1 MTIALRHAPVAPT
14 KTPATAEIARIQVF
28 ASLAAAEPHWR
39 ALERANVV
47 MSPYQR
53 FDFLAL
59 WQRHIGAANGVE
71 PAIAIAF
78 DAGGVPV
85 MLFPFGRRSLGPLG
99 LVSFL
104 GGKHANFN
112 LPIWRRDLAPTHAQ
126 IESALSQLSARADV
140 LLLVNQPETWLGFAN
155 PLGMLSHQPAPSPS
169 YSGTLTPDFDSLLR
183 ERTSGASRKK
193 MRKKAETLA
202 NFGTVRFAR
211 ADTAPESRRVLDAFF
226 EQKSARMRA
235 QGIANVFDDAD
246 VRRLL
251 EAAVVAPA
259 AGYPPP
265 IEIYSLSVNDEIIAT
280 MAGMVGSGRFSA
292 MFSSIASDRF
302 TAESPGEQLLIHLVR
317 DCCVRGLT
325 TFDLGVGEARYK
337 YMLCGDVEPLFD
349 SFIALSP
356 AGRVLAPVARWG
368 SALKRTIKQNSA
380 LWSLANMVRQLR
392 GRVTLAA

>member
-1 MTIALRHAPVAPT
+1 MTIALRHAPAV
-14 KTPATAEIARIQVF
+14 PAEVSPVTGIAQVQVF

-39 ALERANVV
+39 MLERADVV

-59 WQRHIGAANGVE
+59 WQRHIGAVNGIE

-78 DAGGVPV
+78 DAAGAPM
-85 MLFPFGRRSLGPLG
+85 MLFPFGCRALGPLG

-112 LPIWRRDLAPTHAQ
+112 LPIWRRDLAPTYAH
-126 IESALSQLSARADV
+126 IETVLFQLSGRADV
-140 LLLVNQPETWLGFAN
+140 LLLFNQPETWHGFAN
-155 PLGMLSHQPAPSPS
+155 PLCLLPHQPAPSPS
-169 YSGTLTPDFDSLLR
+169 YSGTLSPDFDTLLR
-183 ERTSGASRKK
+183 DRTSGASRKK

-202 NFGTVRFAR
+202 SFGIVRFAR
-211 ADTAPESRRVLDAFF
+211 ADTAPESRRVLDTFF
-226 EQKSARMRA
+226 EQKSARLRA
-235 QGIANVFDDAD
+235 QGIANVFDDPD

-259 AGYPPP
+259 AGYSPPV
-265 IEIYSLSVNDEIIAT
+265 EIYSLSVNDEVIAT
-280 MAGMVGSGRFSA
+280 MAGMVAGDRFSA

-302 TAESPGEQLLIHLVR
+302 ATESPGEQLLLHLVR

-349 SFIALSP
+349 SFIGLSP

-380 LWSLANMVRQLR
+380 LWSLANAVRRLR